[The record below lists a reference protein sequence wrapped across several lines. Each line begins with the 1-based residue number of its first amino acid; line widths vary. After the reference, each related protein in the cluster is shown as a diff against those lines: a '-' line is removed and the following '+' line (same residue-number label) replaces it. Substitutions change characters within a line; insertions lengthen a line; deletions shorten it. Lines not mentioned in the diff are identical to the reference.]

1 MKKVIHTKAPT
12 VLREAGVLSYL
23 QTKRIVEIPGSNTQV
38 RLLTYAPYSKELCLD
53 RVVDI
58 PEGGIDALWIDE
70 KGYYPLIWQR
80 TTEDLRM
87 EALSRRPL
95 SNNPRPK
102 IYK

>member
-1 MKKVIHTKAPT
+1 MRKVIHTKAPT
-12 VLREAGVLSYL
+12 VLRETVVLSYL
-23 QTKRIVEIPGSNTQV
+23 QTKRIVEIPGNKSQV
-38 RLLTYAPYSKELCLD
+38 RLLIYAPYSKELCLD
-53 RVVDI
+53 KVVDI

-80 TTEDLRM
+80 TTEDLRR
-87 EALSRRPL
+87 EVLSRPP